1 MIDFLQ
7 VNKESDEENSARSTC
22 HALNRT
28 LAQLFLNSFTY
39 VTERAQERD
48 FMRFG
53 HRYFVFSDSEE
64 QTSGNLDQI
73 SWDFMNDFWKY
84 EGQKY

>member
-1 MIDFLQ
+1 ME
-7 VNKESDEENSARSTC
+7 K
-22 HALNRT
+22 
-28 LAQLFLNSFTY
+28 
-39 VTERAQERD
+39 AQERD
-48 FMRFG
+48 FMRLG
-53 HRYFVFSDSEE
+53 HRYFVFPDCEE